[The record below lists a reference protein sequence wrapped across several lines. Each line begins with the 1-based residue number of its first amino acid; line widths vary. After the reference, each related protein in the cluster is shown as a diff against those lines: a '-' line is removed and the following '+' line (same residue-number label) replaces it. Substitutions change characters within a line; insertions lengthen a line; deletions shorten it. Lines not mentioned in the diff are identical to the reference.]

1 MLTNAPDEDGV
12 TGEMRH
18 QLRSAMTLHG
28 LGQVDAALA
37 IAEKIVQKWPAYGQA
52 LSYLGQT
59 LVTRKRRFA
68 DGLTILE
75 RAVEAAPADPY
86 ILYTLGWCEEFVA
99 NALDRPKG
107 AHQPVER
114 RAADYY
120 ARAKTHMLAA
130 LALEP
135 EDKLRGDVEDI
146 LDVIAKATGE
156 PWDLGEYERA
166 APRPR

>member
-1 MLTNAPDEDGV
+1 MMTNAPDEDGV

-28 LGQVDAALA
+28 LGQIDAALK
-37 IAEKIVQKWPAYGQA
+37 IAEEAVERWPDYGQA

-59 LVTRKRRFA
+59 LITRKRRFA
-68 DGLTILE
+68 DGLAILA
-75 RAVEAAPADPY
+75 RAVAAAPHDPY
-86 ILYTLGWCEEFVA
+86 ILYTAGWCEEFIA
-99 NALDRPKG
+99 NALERPKG
-107 AHQPVER
+107 AHQPVGEHPR
-114 RAADYY
+114 YYY
-120 ARAKTHMLAA
+120 AQAKQHMLAA
-130 LALEP
+130 LALDP